1 MRAQMSASS
10 TKGISSMAQH
20 AVLETGPRGSVVGDI
35 LASLT
40 DVDASKSV
48 MDCIVEEL
56 ALTARERAGGRVGD
70 GDIGLFVSLALDV
83 TTARCETFARRV
95 AHKHGAQELAKRL
108 LAPAAGLLGD
118 YWRRDICNFLVMT
131 AAMERIERIFRGVI
145 AENPPLGRRG
155 HGRSILLSPVP
166 GEQHGFGLAVV
177 EDAFRRA
184 GWHVDRCSFDE
195 EGRLVTLASQR
206 HYDAIGLSIGGE
218 AMMGRLGRVVEDL
231 RRLSNNRD
239 VRIGLGGPLVA
250 LRPELTSHI
259 DSDFS
264 ATDAALAV
272 DRA

>member
-1 MRAQMSASS
+1 MS
-10 TKGISSMAQH
+10 QH
-20 AVLETGPRGSVVGDI
+20 AALQTGRHGFEVGDI
-35 LASLT
+35 LSSLT
-40 DVDASKSV
+40 EADASTSV
-48 MDCIVEEL
+48 MDRIVGEL
-56 ALTARERAGGRVGD
+56 ALTARERLGGRLGD
-70 GDIGLFVSLALDV
+70 GDIGLFVSLALDPDS
-83 TTARCETFARRV
+83 ARCETFARRI
-95 AHKHGAQELAKRL
+95 AHRHGAQELVTRL
-108 LAPAAGLLGD
+108 LAPAAWLLGD

-131 AAMERIERIFRGVI
+131 AAMERIERIFRGAI
-145 AENPPLGRRG
+145 AEDPPVGRRG
-155 HGRSILLSPVP
+155 RGRSILLSPVP

-195 EGRLVTLASQR
+195 EGRLVALASQR

-218 AMMGRLGRVVEDL
+218 AMMDRLGRVVEDL
-231 RRLSNNRD
+231 RRVSSNRD

>member
-1 MRAQMSASS
+1 MS
-10 TKGISSMAQH
+10 QH
-20 AVLETGPRGSVVGDI
+20 AALETGPRGCVVGDI

-40 DVDASKSV
+40 DADASKSV
-48 MDCIVEEL
+48 VDRIVEEL
-56 ALTARERAGGRVGD
+56 ALTARGRTGGRVGD
-70 GDIGLFVSLALDV
+70 GDIGLFVSLSLDV
-83 TTARCETFARRV
+83 TSARCETFARRV
-95 AHKHGAQELAKRL
+95 AHKHGAQELVTRL

-131 AAMERIERIFRGVI
+131 AAMERIERIFRSAI
-145 AENPPLGRRG
+145 AEDPPLGRRG

-184 GWHVDRCSFDE
+184 GWFVDRCSFDE
-195 EGRLVTLASQR
+195 EDRLVALASQR

-218 AMMGRLGRVVEDL
+218 AMLGRLAYMMRDL
-231 RRLSNNRD
+231 RRVSMNRD

-250 LRPELTSHI
+250 LRPELTSQL
-259 DSDFS
+259 DGDFS